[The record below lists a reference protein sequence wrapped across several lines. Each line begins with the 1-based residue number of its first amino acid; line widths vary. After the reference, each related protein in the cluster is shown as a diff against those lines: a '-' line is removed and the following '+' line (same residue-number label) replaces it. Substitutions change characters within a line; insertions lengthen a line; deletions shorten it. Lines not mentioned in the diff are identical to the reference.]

1 VTRNEE
7 VEEGY
12 QRRCGPRGGG
22 VLECR
27 GGRNGDERGVRD
39 LKSRKEKRMMT
50 IRASHIDIRN
60 MVVRE
65 DR

>member
-1 VTRNEE
+1 
-7 VEEGY
+7 
-12 QRRCGPRGGG
+12 